1 LDQIPGISNV
11 NQIIEDREGGS
22 WVAGVKELIYMRGD
36 KTVRYDKKQG
46 LPDRSVDI
54 HQDSTGTLWI
64 TSYGGGLTRFR
75 DGRLKTITTKDGLPN
90 NMLAGMR
97 EDSKGN
103 LWISSTRNIFCL
115 SLKDLND
122 LADGKISSVLPVSY
136 GAAEG
141 MRSSE
146 SDVGSPAGWETKD
159 GRMWFPTMS
168 GVVAIDPT
176 AGSRNPPP
184 VVLEEAWAN
193 KLPLAGKRL
202 TSVPPGNN
210 TLDLRFTA
218 LSFSVPDELHFKYR
232 LRAF

>member
-1 LDQIPGISNV
+1 MDQIPGISNV

-122 LADGKISSVLPVSY
+122 LADGKISSILPVSY
-136 GAAEG
+136 GVPEG